1 MKADIRE
8 ISAAPTRAAA
18 EAAIAVFVEKYG
30 AKYPKAAECLTR
42 DRDALLAFFDSPAEH
57 WDHLRTTNV
66 MDKNPW
72 RAFVL
77 VFFRAGDLVAKS
89 GASAASF
96 AGRLTRA
103 LPV

>member
-42 DRDALLAFFDSPAEH
+42 DRDALLAFFDFPAEH
-57 WDHLRTTNV
+57 
-66 MDKNPW
+66 
-72 RAFVL
+72 
-77 VFFRAGDLVAKS
+77 
-89 GASAASF
+89 
-96 AGRLTRA
+96 
-103 LPV
+103 